1 MAKKEYKLNMN
12 KVEYGLA
19 EKHVEKKFYTEL
31 WNSKEVVESLHVN
44 NQHQAKMFVLHDG
57 PPYANGN
64 LHLGHFTNK
73 VLKDAVVKG
82 KRMNGY
88 FAPYLPGF
96 DCHGLPVELE
106 VEKRFQLNKEKPTEF
121 VEQCKNYALS
131 QVELQTQEFKDFGV
145 SGLWDKP
152 YLTLSPSFE
161 AGAMRT
167 MLHFMEDGLMYQK
180 LRPVHWC
187 AQCQSSLAENEVEY
201 KTKKSDSLT
210 VKFKLVGE
218 ENTYLLVWT
227 TTPYTLPAN
236 KAVAYHPD
244 YSYQK
249 VWNEEFKEFHVYLS
263 ENNSEEV
270 YSLKNK
276 YVVSPY
282 TQKEVPLVE
291 AFYVGRDGTGLVH
304 LAPAFGTDDFFV
316 GEKYQLE
323 MEAYLDEGGKYLSNF
338 EGLAGKNLKE
348 ASQYVLE
355 KLFSMNLVFQH
366 SDLEHEYPHCWRHK
380 TPLFF
385 RTSLEWFM
393 DLSKFKD
400 TSLKALSEVQF
411 HPSSGSE
418 RMKNMLKDRASWCMS
433 RNRLWGTPVPALF
446 NQDGT
451 LYQHNSKVMLDVLKG
466 VEKEGLTYWLNYK
479 PPQGLVKSTQTL
491 DVWFDSGVTHE
502 LVVKSMFGQQAD
514 LYLEGTDQ
522 HRGWFQSSLLTSVA
536 LNGKAPYKEV
546 LTHGFVVDEKGK
558 KLSKSSKNYVTLD
571 KLFAEYSPDVLRLW
585 VLSQDFYKELKFSK
599 VNLAQATEKYK
610 KLRNTLRFCLQNL
623 VDFDWQTRNKYKTL
637 KYSYNRYELQK
648 LLETKEKV
656 LSYLNQYDFN
666 NALSV
671 LYSFAEETSSFYFD
685 LLKDTLY
692 CDSQDDEK
700 RKESQFVLS
709 VLFETMLVL
718 LQPFMPYSVEEAYQK
733 MKFSDKVSSL
743 LLDLSQ
749 VNQYLLKQNEEEKLF
764 YTELFL
770 FKDSFNKYVEKNKEK
785 FSHLKS
791 SQQYDVN
798 LTLEEK
804 QYMLFVQHESELKR
818 LLDCAKV
825 QLEKGVSAL
834 VATETTF
841 QKCDKCWEY
850 HEHLSDGLCE
860 RCVEVE
866 AQ

>member
-12 KVEYGLA
+12 KVEYGLG
-19 EKHVEKKFYTEL
+19 EKHLDKSKYNDL
-31 WNSKEVVESLHVN
+31 WNSEGVVKKLHVDN
-44 NQHQAKMFVLHDG
+44 EKNAKMFVLHDG

-82 KRMNGY
+82 KRLNGY

-106 VEKRFQLNKEKPTEF
+106 VEKQFKLNKENPLEF
-121 VEQCKNYALS
+121 VEKCKTYALS
-131 QVELQTQEFKDFGV
+131 QVKLQTQEFKEFGV
-145 SGLWDKP
+145 SGLWNNP
-152 YLTLSPSFE
+152 YLTLNASFE

-167 MLHFMEDGLMYQK
+167 MLNFMENGLMYQK

-187 AQCQSSLAENEVEY
+187 SQCQSSLAENEVEY
-201 KTKKSDSLT
+201 KSKKSDSLT
-210 VKFKLVGE
+210 VKFKVVGE

-244 YSYQK
+244 YHYAK
-249 VWNEEFKEFHVYLS
+249 VWNEQMQEYHVFLS
-263 ENNSEEV
+263 EDVEKRYE
-270 YSLKNK
+270 LKNK

-291 AFYVGRDGTGLVH
+291 ASYVERDGTGLVH

-323 MEAYLDEGGKYLSNF
+323 MEAYLDESGKYLSNF
-338 EGLAGKNLKE
+338 EVLSGKNLKE
-348 ASQYVLE
+348 ASQYVLD
-355 KLFSMNLVFQH
+355 KLKEMNLVFQH
-366 SDLEHEYPHCWRHK
+366 SELEHEYPHCWRHK

-393 DLSKFKD
+393 DLSQFKKN
-400 TSLKALSEVQF
+400 SLKALSDVQF
-411 HPSSGSE
+411 YPSFGSE

-451 LYQHNSKVMLDVLKG
+451 LYQQNQKLMLEVLKG
-466 VEKEGLTYWLNYK
+466 VEKEGLTYWLNYV
-479 PPQGLVKSTQTL
+479 PPKGLVKSTQTL

-502 LVVKSMFGQQAD
+502 LVVKPNFGQQAD

-599 VNLAQATEKYK
+599 VNLLQATEKYK

-623 VDFDWQTRNKYKTL
+623 LDFDWETQKNYQEL
-637 KYSYNRYELQK
+637 HYSYNRYELNQLSK
-648 LLETKEKV
+648 TKEKV
-656 LSYLNQYDFN
+656 LKAMNQYDFN
-666 NALSV
+666 SALV
-671 LYSFAEETSSFYFD
+671 YLYSFAEETSAFYFD
-685 LLKDTLY
+685 SLKDTLY
-692 CDSQDDEK
+692 CDDKNSEK
-700 RKESQFVLS
+700 RKEAQFVLS

-733 MKFSDKVSSL
+733 LKFSNKESSL
-743 LLDLSQ
+743 LLDFQ
-749 VNQYLLKQNEEEKLF
+749 NVQQYLHKQEDDEELF
-764 YTELFL
+764 YQELFVWKNQL
-770 FKDSFNKYVEKNKEK
+770 NKLVEKNREK
-785 FSHLKS
+785 TPHLKS
-791 SQQYDVN
+791 SQQYDVLLSLSDKKYN
-798 LTLEEK
+798 IFLNYK
-804 QYMLFVQHESELKR
+804 KELKR

-825 QLEKGVSAL
+825 ELVKGDSEL
-834 VATETTF
+834 KLQETSY
-841 QKCDKCWEY
+841 QKCDRCWEY
-850 HEHLSDGLCE
+850 HENLEVGLCS
-860 RCVEVE
+860 RCFEVE
-866 AQ
+866 NT